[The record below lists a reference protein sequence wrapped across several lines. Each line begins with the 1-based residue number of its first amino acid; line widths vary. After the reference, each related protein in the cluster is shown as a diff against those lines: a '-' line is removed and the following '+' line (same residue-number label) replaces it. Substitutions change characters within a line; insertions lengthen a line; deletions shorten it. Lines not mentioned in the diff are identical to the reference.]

1 MILGGRFKS
10 FVVSTTG
17 IPFPVLWK
25 ELLLSPCSLISLVL
39 MEIRNLIQS
48 NLNSNY
54 RIAPFKV
61 VTSAHNKLQI
71 SDNLTLKEI
80 GVKLCTNRWVMWTL
94 LHQNYSS
101 RKNRVW
107 NQNFGSVHSFDI
119 SVVKYYHN
127 VLQAVFPS
135 YLLNFCTGNHFSS
148 NWKEYLE
155 QDAFEGASLAMKSC
169 MDVNLM
175 HPLYTARSHHA
186 P

>member
-1 MILGGRFKS
+1 M
-10 FVVSTTG
+10 VSTTG

-48 NLNSNY
+48 NLNSNN

-101 RKNRVW
+101 EKTE
-107 NQNFGSVHSFDI
+107 FGIRILVQYILLI
-119 SVVKYYHN
+119 SVLSNITTMFYK
-127 VLQAVFPS
+127 LFF
-135 YLLNFCTGNHFSS
+135 LLICLTSVQETTSLPIEKNILSRMHL
-148 NWKEYLE
+148 KE
-155 QDAFEGASLAMKSC
+155 
-169 MDVNLM
+169 
-175 HPLYTARSHHA
+175 HP
-186 P
+186 